1 MTAPVA
7 SAGMLIRRPIDEVF
21 EAFIDPAL
29 TSRFWFSRGSGR
41 LAPGAEVRWDW
52 GMYGVGTDV
61 KVKAIEPSRR
71 ILIDWDNRSN
81 PTEVEWRFE
90 PRGEHTFVTVENRG
104 FHGTAD
110 EQVATA
116 LDSTGGFAL
125 VLAGAKIWLEHGL
138 DPRFVLDRHP
148 DHHVPGWKDPA

>member
-7 SAGMLIRRPIDEVF
+7 VAGMLIRRPDDAVF
-21 EAFIDPAL
+21 EAFVDPAI

-41 LAPGAEVRWDW
+41 LEPGAEVRWDW
-52 GMYGVGTDV
+52 DMYGVGTDV
-61 KVKAIEPSRR
+61 KVKAIEPGRR
-71 ILIDWDNRSN
+71 ILIDWDNRSS

-104 FHGTAD
+104 FHGGPD
-110 EQVATA
+110 EQVAAA

-125 VLAGAKIWLEHGL
+125 VMAGAKIWLEHGI
-138 DPRFVLDRHP
+138 DPRFVPDRHP
-148 DHHVPGWKDPA
+148 DHRVPGWKDPA